1 MILYVKCCSL
11 MWINQP
17 SVTLLY
23 GRTQNQMVNSN
34 VCQPMTKCYSL
45 MEYPLYIEFS
55 PINTTSQANQT
66 RNQLTITNQIKNRKS
81 HQIIIN
87 QIRNLTKITT
97 DPKNQLRNQIKR
109 LDFSVVT
116 ATPMLATDLRDKM
129 C

>member
-1 MILYVKCCSL
+1 MD
-11 MWINQP
+11 
-17 SVTLLY
+17 
-23 GRTQNQMVNSN
+23 
-34 VCQPMTKCYSL
+34 
-45 MEYPLYIEFS
+45 YPLYIEFS

-109 LDFSVVT
+109 LDLSVVT
-116 ATPMLATDLRDKM
+116 ATPMLATDVGEEM